1 MSTLAVHPSVAQ
13 SGYGDDFPPAKEITH
28 FPFQQFSGGIMVV
41 RATLDDFPDT
51 LNFIMDTGSGG
62 ISLDSMTAVR
72 HHLDPTMSDKT
83 VKGIAGIKPVRY
95 LYHQS
100 LHLPGLTVDN
110 LDFHTNDY
118 EILSEVYGVQID
130 GIIGYSFLRQFI
142 LSIDSDSL
150 MMTVYSPGR
159 IRYPREGF
167 VLRPDFTTLP
177 IIPLILRDDHHT
189 EGHFYFDTGAGLC
202 FLMSKNFVTDSAVL
216 LKDRKPVLTEA
227 EGLGGK
233 ALMSLTVIR
242 ALHLGPYVFHQVP
255 TYILDDEYNVTSY
268 PGIGGL
274 IGNDILRRF
283 NVIVNYPFREIDL
296 TPNSHFRD
304 LFDYSYTGMSIYF
317 IGGRVMITDVQG
329 DSPASQAGILPGDE
343 LFAVDNNFSHNIQ
356 TYKNL
361 LQNAGA
367 RLKLIIFRNGQPKLL
382 TIKVRRIS

>member
-1 MSTLAVHPSVAQ
+1 MRS
-13 SGYGDDFPPAKEITH
+13 
-28 FPFQQFSGGIMVV
+28 
-41 RATLDDFPDT
+41 
-51 LNFIMDTGSGG
+51 
-62 ISLDSMTAVR
+62 
-72 HHLDPTMSDKT
+72 
-83 VKGIAGIKPVRY
+83 
-95 LYHQS
+95 
-100 LHLPGLTVDN
+100 
-110 LDFHTNDY
+110 
-118 EILSEVYGVQID
+118 LSEVYGVQID

-159 IRYPREGF
+159 IHYPREGF

-177 IIPLILRDDHHT
+177 IVPLILRDDHHT
-189 EGHFYFDTGAGLC
+189 EGRFYFDTGAGLC

-255 TYILDDEYNVTSY
+255 TYILNDEYNVTSY

-317 IGGRVMITDVQG
+317 IGGRVMITDVQE
-329 DSPASQAGILPGDE
+329 DSPASQAGITPGDE

-361 LQNAGA
+361 LQNAGV
-367 RLKLIIFRNGQPKLL
+367 RLKLMVIFRNGQPVRIVS
-382 TIKVRRIS
+382 IKVRRIFRRSGHKGLLGKFNPLCPLR